1 MIRRIGETG
10 RLSQAVVHGGIVT
23 TSGRVAE
30 GPDVAAQMRGV
41 LARIDALLAEAGSGR
56 DRLLTAQVW
65 LADMADIDAVNA
77 AWDAWVDPAAQ
88 PARVT
93 AQTPMTRPEWR
104 VAVAMVAAMVG
115 GA

>member
-10 RLSQAVVHGGIVT
+10 RLAQAVVHGGIVT
-23 TSGRVAE
+23 TSGQVAE

-65 LADMADIDAVNA
+65 LADMAEIDAMNA

-104 VAVAMVAAMVG
+104 VAVAVTATVE